1 LYIPERGPIIAAM
14 DEPGI
19 VGPGDKPRGILDFRA
34 ALRRFELRRFPPQ
47 GRLAPWL
54 EGYWQ
59 VSWNLAAD
67 EEHVQSN
74 ISHASVN
81 IAFEAD
87 GTWLYGVP
95 DRLFTR
101 RLSGSGSVLGIKFLP
116 GGFFPFAREDLS
128 RLRGVRVPLTEHWD
142 GINPLLHEELLA
154 EPDPARRIALA
165 SALLAARLPAGP
177 ARATETARRMEADP
191 AAYTVARAAAELGLG
206 ARALEKLFRA
216 EVGISPKEVIRR
228 FRLQSAADRLAR
240 EPSLACGDLALELGY
255 ADQAHFIKD
264 FKSVV
269 GRPPQAYRREQ

>member
-1 LYIPERGPIIAAM
+1 ME
-14 DEPGI
+14 EPGA
-19 VGPGDKPRGILDFRA
+19 VGPEDRPRGILDFRA
-34 ALRRFELRRFPPQ
+34 ALKRFELRRFPPQ
-47 GRLAPWL
+47 GRLAPWV
-54 EGYWQ
+54 EAYWQ

-116 GGFFPFAREDLS
+116 GGFFPFARGDLS
-128 RLRGVRVPLTEHWD
+128 SLRGARVPLAEHWD
-142 GINPLLHEELLA
+142 GVGALLHEKVLA
-154 EPDPARRIALA
+154 EDDPARRIALA
-165 SALLAARLPAGP
+165 SELLARRLPASP
-177 ARATETARRMEADP
+177 ARSTDTARRIEADP

-206 ARALEKLFRA
+206 ERALEKLFRA
-216 EVGISPKEVIRR
+216 EVGIGPKEVIRR

-240 EPSLACGDLALELGY
+240 EPSTPCGALALELGY

-269 GRPPQAYRREQ
+269 GRPPQAYRRDQ

>member
-1 LYIPERGPIIAAM
+1 MDGP
-14 DEPGI
+14 GV
-19 VGPGDKPRGILDFRA
+19 VGPEDRPRGILDFRA
-34 ALRRFELRRFPPQ
+34 ALMRFELRRFPPQ
-47 GRLAPWL
+47 GRLAPWV
-54 EGYWQ
+54 EGFWQ

-101 RLSGSGSVLGIKFLP
+101 RLSGSGSVLGVKFLP
-116 GGFFPFAREDLS
+116 GGFFPFARGDLS
-128 RLRGVRVPLTEHWD
+128 RLRGARVPLIEHWD
-142 GINPLLHEELLA
+142 GVDPLLHEQVLA

-165 SALLAARLPAGP
+165 AELLAARLPAGP
-177 ARATETARRMEADP
+177 ARVAEIARRIEADP
-191 AAYTVARAAAELGLG
+191 AAYTVSRAAAELGLG
-206 ARALEKLFRA
+206 ERALEKAFRA

-228 FRLQSAADRLAR
+228 FRLQSAAERLAR
-240 EPSLACGDLALELGY
+240 EPTLSCGDLALELGY

-269 GRPPQAYRREQ
+269 GRPPQAYRRDQ